1 MKLGITFNVNQEQT
15 EEEFDYQLLRYDL
28 AVSSMKLASIL
39 VDIKTWI
46 EETKYENWDLSHLDE
61 NDKSKVTDKTR
72 YEVFKEMRRL
82 STFIE
87 EQEKQRLVATC
98 LKTWRDSKEM
108 QQRAPARNRPKF
120 VFQQR
125 KNYIC

>member
-1 MKLGITFNVNQEQT
+1 MKLEITFNLNQEQK
-15 EEEFDYQLLRYDL
+15 EEDFDYQLLRYDL

-72 YEVFKEMRRL
+72 YEIFKEMHRL

-87 EQEKQRLVATC
+87 EQERIRYIHTY
-98 LKTWRDSKEM
+98 LKTWRDSTEM
-108 QQRAPARNRPKF
+108 HQKTAERNRPRF